1 MEETDPLKVTIKAR
15 EGVTGTALAELLRT
29 AQIECEYADEA
40 YLVLMVTPENG
51 EEDLKRFVAAM
62 QGLTDRYSGR
72 TTASQEKPLQPVHC
86 RQNCSIRMAIF
97 SGQETV
103 KVTEA
108 LGRTC
113 GEPTVSCPPAIPIAV
128 PGEVMNEKAIRLF
141 LYYGIERVS
150 VLKEVSSWEEQ

>member
-1 MEETDPLKVTIKAR
+1 MTGRNPDPELCELADYISEIQKIKHPYDRNIKAR

-72 TTASQEKPLQPVHC
+72 TTASQEKPLQ
-86 RQNCSIRMAIF
+86 RMQTLR
-97 SGQETV
+97 G
-103 KVTEA
+103 
-108 LGRTC
+108 
-113 GEPTVSCPPAIPIAV
+113 
-128 PGEVMNEKAIRLF
+128 
-141 LYYGIERVS
+141 
-150 VLKEVSSWEEQ
+150 SSR